1 MRIPKTWVPPMA
13 KRVIEHLLSLEL
25 IEPKVTVEELIK
37 EAEALLMDELMVEDR
52 LNEEVREI
60 LKKFEKDIDRGR
72 LDYKKIFELT
82 KQKLVKERNIVL

>member
-25 IEPKVTVEELIK
+25 IEPKVSTEELIK
-37 EAEALLMDELMVEDR
+37 EAEALILDELMVEDR

-72 LDYKKIFELT
+72 LDYKRVFELT
-82 KQKLVKERNIVL
+82 KQKLVKERNLVL